1 MIFSYNHKRFESLL
15 GLVAGTTKIV
25 KIIMFV
31 VLAVLL
37 IGIGVTLFL
46 PESLLT
52 FDFSRIDTLSIE
64 WMSVNLSVPNTV
76 FEGEFMVKGSAI
88 LALFLAM
95 FIIGFTILI
104 VHLLER
110 ILKDVQDKRPFS
122 ENNVQRLFRMAV
134 SFIVAGFL
142 MPIVTL
148 IASHHVIKTFDLD
161 ARANY
166 DIQFEWIF
174 IGLLIYLLASIFQYG
189 KHLQDEVDHTV

>member
-15 GLVAGTTKIV
+15 GFVAGAAKIV
-25 KIIMFV
+25 RIIMFV

-64 WMSVNLSVPNTV
+64 WMNVNLSVPNTV
-76 FEGEFMVKGSAI
+76 FAGEFMVKGSAI

-122 ENNVQRLFRMAV
+122 ENNVQRLFKMAV
-134 SFIVAGFL
+134 SFIIAGFL
-142 MPIVTL
+142 MPMVTL

-189 KHLQDEVDHTV
+189 KHLQDEVDQTV